1 MPEDSELPVSPAAD
15 RNKGPIRDVLTA
27 RLPAAGHLLEVASG
41 LGQHAVHIAAA
52 LPGWSWQPS
61 EPNADARAALAARV
75 AGSGLSQLRAPIALD
90 VEQPDW
96 AVAPPDA
103 LLCVNLIH
111 IAPWSVTEALMK
123 GAGHWLRPGGRLFLY
138 GPFRMDGAHTAE
150 SNARFDA
157 DLRARDARW
166 GIRDLD
172 SITAQARQA
181 GLAAGEVIA
190 MPANNHVVVFRKP
203 E

>member
-1 MPEDSELPVSPAAD
+1 MADDSELPDSPAAD

-27 RLPAAGHLLEVASG
+27 RLPPEGHLLEIASG

-52 LPGWSWQPS
+52 LPGWTWQPS
-61 EPNADARAALAARV
+61 EPDPDARATLAARV
-75 AGSGLSQLRAPIALD
+75 AQASTEGLRPPIDLD

-96 AVAPPDA
+96 AIEPPDA
-103 LLCVNLIH
+103 ILCVNLIH
-111 IAPWSVTEALMK
+111 IAPWSVTQALMQ
-123 GAGHWLRPGGRLFLY
+123 GAARWLRPGGPLFLY
-138 GPFRMDGAHTAE
+138 GPFRMDGAHTAD

-166 GIRDLD
+166 GIRDREAV
-172 SITAQARQA
+172 TEVAQAAR
-181 GLAAGEVIA
+181 LAAGEVIA

-203 E
+203 A